1 MNDGTLETIDG
12 RNVLCFR
19 RRLNHSAE
27 RVWRALADTDEQEH
41 WFPAGE
47 PLRVTVSEPSRLLEG
62 TWFGDTLRFALT
74 PEGDGCV
81 LEFTHTFADRAIAAR
96 TAAGWDRCL
105 ARLQALLAGARWE
118 RRNRCRSGRRST
130 RSTPPRSASTPGWA
144 ARPSPRTRSPD
155 ARGQRQGVRGRMGL
169 RIWRRSS
176 A

>member
-27 RVWRALADTDEQEH
+27 RVWRARADTDEQEH

-96 TAAGWDRCL
+96 T
-105 ARLQALLAGARWE
+105 
-118 RRNRCRSGRRST
+118 
-130 RSTPPRSASTPGWA
+130 
-144 ARPSPRTRSPD
+144 SPIR
-155 ARGQRQGVRGRMGL
+155 RQGTSTGCVRIECTWPCSRC
-169 RIWRRSS
+169 WPPWS
-176 A
+176 ATPAPRGGPRG

>member
-105 ARLQALLAGARWE
+105 ARLQALLAGSPMGEAQSLQEWPAVHEAYAAAFGVDPRL
-118 RRNRCRSGRRST
+118 GRE
-130 RSTPPRSASTPGWA
+130 AFA
-144 ARPSPRTRSPD
+144 AHPLT
-155 ARGQRQGVRGRMGL
+155 
-169 RIWRRSS
+169 
-176 A
+176 